1 MVEKFL
7 VTAALPYASGPR
19 HIGHAAGVYIPADIY
34 VRYHRMKGND
44 VVFICG
50 TDEHGT
56 PITVQAIQEGVKPID
71 IADRYHKVIKES
83 FDRLGFSFDN
93 FSRTTREIHY
103 RLAQD
108 FFLTLYKK
116 GYIYEKRMKLLYCSN
131 CKRFLP
137 DRYVEGICPHCG
149 SEGARG
155 DQCDACGRVLNTVDL
170 IHPHCTICGTP
181 PTTRESTQWFFK
193 LSAFEGAIKNML
205 EESRHWPDNV
215 RNFCLQ
221 LIEKE
226 GLKDRDITRDM
237 EWGIPVPLPEAK
249 GKVLYVWFDA
259 PIGYISATKEW
270 AQQIGQPERWREYW
284 QGNVKIVHF
293 LAKDNIPFHA
303 LIWPAMLM
311 AYGNFNLPWMI
322 PAYEHL
328 NLEGRK
334 MSTSRGWV
342 VELNDF
348 LDEFDPDMLR
358 YYLTINAP
366 QRRDVDFY
374 WKEFQRRVND
384 ELADIIGNL
393 IHRTLSFIY
402 NNFDGKIPTPSE
414 FDEQDKEMI
423 RLIEGAPLTVG
434 KHIEEFNSSAGLK
447 EVIKLARF
455 GNKYF
460 NDKQPWR
467 TLKENPRKCATTLY
481 ICAQLARSLAILLA
495 PYLPFTSQRLWKSLN
510 LQGNVHGQRWEAA
523 VELGLK
529 PGQQINKPEPLFT
542 KLSDEI
548 IKKRE
553 EKLQALLKFQ
563 APSMVSEQ
571 DFAKLD
577 IRVGKV
583 LSAEL
588 VPKSKKLLKLSVNI
602 SGKQRTIVAGLAQ
615 YYSPKELVG
624 KEVAVVVNLKPVQI
638 MGIKSEGMLLAAEDE
653 KGPSILTTDRPVKAG
668 ARVR

>member
-1 MVEKFL
+1 MAERYL

-34 VRYHRMKGND
+34 ARYHRMKGHD

-56 PITVQAIQEGVKPID
+56 PITVQAAQEGVRPID
-71 IADRYHKVIKES
+71 IADRYHKVIKDS

-108 FFLTLYKK
+108 FFTTLYRK
-116 GYIYEKRMKLLYCSN
+116 GYIYEKEVELLYCPN

-137 DRYVEGICPHCG
+137 DRYVEGVCPHCG
-149 SEGARG
+149 AEGARG
-155 DQCDACGRVLNTVDL
+155 DQCDACGRILNPTDL
-170 IHPHCTICGTP
+170 LEPHCVICHAT
-181 PTTRESTQWFFK
+181 PTTRKSLQWFFK
-193 LSAFEGAIKNML
+193 LSAFEGAIKKML
-205 EESRHWPDNV
+205 EENRHWPDNV

-221 LIEKE
+221 LIERE

-237 EWGIPVPLPEAK
+237 EWGVPVPLPEAK

-259 PIGYISATKEW
+259 PIGYISATMEW
-270 AQQIGQPERWREYW
+270 AQKIGEPERWREYW
-284 QGNVKIVHF
+284 QGDAKVVHF

-303 LIWPAMLM
+303 IIWPAMLM
-311 AYGNFNLPWMI
+311 AYGGFNLPWMI

-384 ELADIIGNL
+384 ELADIIGNF

-402 NNFDGKIPTPSE
+402 NNFGGKVPAPGE
-414 FDEQDKEMI
+414 FDEQDREML
-423 RLIEGAPLTVG
+423 RLMESAPARVG
-434 KHIEEFNSSAGLK
+434 KHIEEFNSSLGLK
-447 EVIKLARF
+447 EIVRLARAA
-455 GNKYF
+455 NKYF

-467 TLKENPRKCATTLY
+467 TLKEDPQRCATSLY
-481 ICAQLARSLAILLA
+481 VCAQLTRSLAIMLA
-495 PYLPFTSQRLWKSLN
+495 PYLPFASQRLWRMLN
-510 LQGNVHGQRWEAA
+510 LPADVHGQGWDSAA
-523 VELGLK
+523 ELGMR
-529 PGQQINKPEPLFT
+529 PGHEIRKPEPLFV
-542 KLSDEI
+542 KLGDEVI
-548 IKKRE
+548 RRRE
-553 EKLQALLKFQ
+553 EKLQAILKAQ
-563 APSMVSEQ
+563 SPAVVTAEE
-571 DFAKLD
+571 FAKLD
-577 IRVGKV
+577 IRIGKV
-583 LSAEL
+583 VSVE
-588 VPKSKKLLKLSVNI
+588 PIPRSRKLLKLSVDV
-602 SGKQRTIVAGLAQ
+602 GGERRTIVAGLAQ
-615 YYSPKELVG
+615 HYSPEQLAG
-624 KEVAVVVNLKPVQI
+624 KDVAVILNLKPVQL
-638 MGIKSEGMLLAAEDE
+638 MGVTSEGMLLAAEDE
-653 KGPSILTTDRPVKAG
+653 RGPSILIPDRPVKPG
-668 ARVR
+668 SKVK